1 MRDKRRLCGA
11 FFCPSHSLVG
21 RTARARSI
29 TGSDRTAM
37 RPLRHC
43 MIFIISIKPSANKN
57 WRQMHHTL
65 SKNTAIAMHTQG
77 MGSDQI
83 QIAHSKPA

>member
-1 MRDKRRLCGA
+1 
-11 FFCPSHSLVG
+11 
-21 RTARARSI
+21 
-29 TGSDRTAM
+29 M